1 MCSGGSCDIGFRIH
15 ERGAKKESQIHG
27 RSLCRRLGGNTEPAT
42 PAKSFPFGTAI
53 VVIDG
58 SPYRRWCARPGGF
71 RAQPKITAL
80 KVLGWHDVSVLV
92 RPSEVSTQGTSGGK
106 RRYRLRSSNSSAVK
120 FTRKEIVYKPTSVSR
135 RVCSC
140 RVYASTVHC
149 TSAQA
154 GVVEL

>member
-106 RRYRLRSSNSSAVK
+106 LSLRSSNRSAVK
-120 FTRKEIVYKPTSVSR
+120 LRRKEIVYKPTSVAQRLS
-135 RVCSC
+135 SC

-149 TSAQA
+149 TFAQA
-154 GVVEL
+154 GVVGL